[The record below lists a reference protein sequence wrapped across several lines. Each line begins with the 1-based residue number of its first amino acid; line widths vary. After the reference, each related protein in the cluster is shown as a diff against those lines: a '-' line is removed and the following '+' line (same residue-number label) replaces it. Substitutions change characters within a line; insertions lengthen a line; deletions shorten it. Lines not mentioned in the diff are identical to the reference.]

1 MTVTPH
7 LTAPLRLGPEREP
20 GEPGRDTALKT
31 RPKPVAKRPPMYRIV
46 MLNDDFTPMEFV
58 VLVLRMFFHIP
69 TARAYDIMMTVHT
82 KGAAVVGVYTYEI
95 AETKIAQ
102 VMDYARIHQH
112 PLRCRMEKE

>member
-1 MTVTPH
+1 MTVIPH
-7 LTAPLRLGPEREP
+7 LSASLRLGPERDP
-20 GEPGRDTALKT
+20 GNPDRGADLKT
-31 RPKPVAKRPPMYRIV
+31 RPRAVAKRPPMYRIV

-58 VLVLRMFFHIP
+58 VHVLKMFFNIP

-82 KGAAVVGVYTYEI
+82 RGAAVVGVYTYEI

-102 VMDYARIHQH
+102 VMDYARVHQH